1 MAVSLTIHVSDIESA
16 LVLYNVIKVK
26 RSTTGMSGVYSDLTA
41 VTPQHAVLQP
51 PTGSPY
57 NVSGEVMQIIVDSLA
72 QENITFTGTNPLSAA
87 QLVPQI
93 NTALGAVI
101 ATEVGGEL
109 VLTSTSLGTA
119 SKLTIVGGS
128 SITDFGWTAGTKDVG
143 EEAHIQLVA
152 GQNLYGFTDNDGE
165 ESYFYKVQFLN
176 TDNGLTSEESDPF
189 QSEPGSLVPIG
200 QRSLAV
206 VNLLDGTGMPLEE
219 QEISLYGVDEAF
231 SVAGFQIPLTRKPI
245 TIVTDSSGHAEVS
258 LVRGTRWRAVFNGT
272 SFVREFVVPDETTF
286 DLLSVMAVSS
296 DPFEV
301 AEPIY
306 PAAPRRTL

>member
-1 MAVSLTIHVSDIESA
+1 MAVSLTIQVSDIESA

-26 RSTTGMSGVYSDLTA
+26 RSTTGLAGIYTDLTA
-41 VTPQHAVLQP
+41 LTPQRATLQP

-57 NVSGEVMQIIVDSLA
+57 NVSGEVLQIIVDSLA

-87 QLVPQI
+87 QLAPQI
-93 NTALGAVI
+93 NAALGAEI
-101 ATEVGGEL
+101 AAEVVGEL

-119 SKLTIVGGS
+119 SKLTIMGGS
-128 SITDFGWTAGTKDVG
+128 SIADFGWTAGAKDIG
-143 EEAHIQLVA
+143 EEAHIQLVE
-152 GQNLYGFTDNDGE
+152 GQSLYGFTDNDGE

-176 TDNGLTSEESDPF
+176 TENGLTSDESDPF
-189 QSEPGSLVPIG
+189 QSEPGSLVPIE
-200 QRSLAV
+200 QMSLATV
-206 VNLLDGTGMPLEE
+206 DLLDGRGMPLEE

-231 SVAGFQIPLTRKPI
+231 PIEGFQIPLTRKPI

-272 SFVREFVVPDETTF
+272 SFVREFVVPDDTTF
-286 DLLSVMAVSS
+286 DLLTVMADSS

-301 AEPIY
+301 AEPEY